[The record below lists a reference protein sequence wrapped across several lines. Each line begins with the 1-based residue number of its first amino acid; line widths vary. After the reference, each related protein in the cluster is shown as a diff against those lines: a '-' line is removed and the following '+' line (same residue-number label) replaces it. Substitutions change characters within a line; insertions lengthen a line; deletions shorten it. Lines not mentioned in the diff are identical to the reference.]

1 MAKQEQS
8 LLKKLLFRVDGAAD
22 SKKVEFTSAAG
33 NRWQAE
39 LCLHSG
45 TNPQSPRLMVLF
57 RNKTSPHDSQRYTLV
72 PPGFSKVPS
81 EAAEQLSDDDLRKM
95 LASSVEV

>member
-1 MAKQEQS
+1 MADQGQS
-8 LLKKLLFRVDGAAD
+8 LLKKLLFRLDGTAD
-22 SKKVEFTSAAG
+22 SKKVEFESAAG
-33 NRWQAE
+33 SRWQAE

-57 RNKTSPHDSQRYTLV
+57 RNRTHPHDRQRYTLV

-81 EAAEQLSDDDLRKM
+81 EAASELSEDDLREL

>member
-1 MAKQEQS
+1 MPNQQRS
-8 LLKKLLFRVDGAAD
+8 LLKKLLFRLDGTAD
-22 SKKVEFTSAAG
+22 SEKVEFTSAVG
-33 NRWQAE
+33 NKWQAE

-57 RNKTSPHDSQRYTLV
+57 RNRTSPHERQRYTLV

-81 EAAEQLSDDDLRKM
+81 EAAEQLSEEDLRK
-95 LASSVEV
+95 LLSSSVEV

>member
-1 MAKQEQS
+1 MANQEQS
-8 LLKKLLFRVDGAAD
+8 LLKKLIFRVDGAAD

-33 NRWQAE
+33 NKWQAE

-45 TNPQSPRLMVLF
+45 TNPQSPRLMALF
-57 RNKTSPHDSQRYTLV
+57 RNRTRPHDRQRYTLV
-72 PPGFSKVPS
+72 PAGFSKVPS
-81 EAAEQLSDDDLRKM
+81 EAAEQLSEADLRQM